1 MLVPWKFQVFPKF
14 FEFKKNFE
22 FCHFWLK
29 YDYMGENKFFC
40 EVGNFILAKIHG
52 KQTKYKKKYFF
63 QKLWKKPEILM
74 VLTLQFDKNLL
85 RYITFNLQRLSR
97 TVLVYHFNN
106 LRLSQTYLS
115 TFISALSRTHNLTSM
130 ILNKSWCILQPQLGK
145 LDLFCKNV
153 FVKEYLP
160 NLFC

>member
-1 MLVPWKFQVFPKF
+1 
-14 FEFKKNFE
+14 
-22 FCHFWLK
+22 
-29 YDYMGENKFFC
+29 MGENKFFC

-97 TVLVYHFNN
+97 I
-106 LRLSQTYLS
+106 RDS
-115 TFISALSRTHNLTSM
+115 
-130 ILNKSWCILQPQLGK
+130 
-145 LDLFCKNV
+145 
-153 FVKEYLP
+153 
-160 NLFC
+160 